1 MPAASQRSPTVHFL
15 FPQMERLPP
24 APLIMGLP
32 QISVLCSLLFSTRAL
47 PLDPLKIPSLWQI
60 QGPLVFWKLPGLSP
74 VPLTPQFRSA
84 HTFPA
89 AQQTEAQGIPPER
102 QTHAE
107 GHLSLYPHLH
117 YWFLSPRLNRSEA
130 SLIPFLHPPHSVTK
144 SLPFFLQN
152 TTPWIQLFFPI
163 WVLPG
168 LYHSTRRAPPQPLS
182 LYPWL
187 WPVIISDFFL
197 LEPTEWLGDLLDAFM
212 ATDKRAND
220 DTQLSLPPEPGCAP
234 QGFPLWPSKSRLS
247 LYHQLSVTMGLVPSN
262 RPLTSLYGTL
272 AFSTL

>member
-1 MPAASQRSPTVHFL
+1 MPAASQRSPTVPFL
-15 FPQMERLPP
+15 FPQMERLPS
-24 APLIMGLP
+24 APLIMCLP
-32 QISVLCSLLFSTRAL
+32 QISVLCPLLFSTRAL

-74 VPLTPQFRSA
+74 VPLTPQFCSA

-107 GHLSLYPHLH
+107 GHFSLYPHLH
-117 YWFLSPRLNRSEA
+117 YWFLSPRLNRSEP
-130 SLIPFLHPPHSVTK
+130 SLIPLLHPPCPVTK

-182 LYPWL
+182 LYPWYGL
-187 WPVIISDFFL
+187 WSFL
-197 LEPTEWLGDLLDAFM
+197 F
-212 ATDKRAND
+212 
-220 DTQLSLPPEPGCAP
+220 
-234 QGFPLWPSKSRLS
+234 
-247 LYHQLSVTMGLVPSN
+247 
-262 RPLTSLYGTL
+262 
-272 AFSTL
+272 FSTGAHRMVRWLARCHHGHR